1 MCEDY
6 RAGASIDR
14 RLDLVDQRRGAS
26 ITAPL
31 LFVWSKLGF
40 PAATDDPLSLWKAWA
55 QNLTGAEV
63 NCGHFMPEE
72 NPEALLAAAGPFLSA
87 NV

>member
-14 RLDLVDQRRGAS
+14 WLDLSDKARGMQ

-40 PAATDDPLSLWKAWA
+40 PTTTGDPLSLSKAWTQTESGLSA
-55 QNLTGAEV
+55 LS
-63 NCGHFMPEE
+63 
-72 NPEALLAAAGPFLSA
+72 PEADMPIVGT
-87 NV
+87 NVC